1 MATSKSILSAALDND
16 LLQRAIA
23 IAADEGVKNPE
34 GELAHRMFDLATA
47 PVTDDG
53 STVASV
59 YEYATAVR
67 EEALAKVPPEPG
79 ANPAAVTDEHL
90 RYAIRHRFLPTS

>member
-1 MATSKSILSAALDND
+1 MASSTAIIAAARDND

-23 IAADEGVKNPE
+23 IAAEAGLKNPE

-53 STVASV
+53 STVASL
-59 YEYATAVR
+59 YEYAQAVR
-67 EEALAKVPPEPG
+67 EEAIAKVPPEPG
-79 ANPAAVTDEHL
+79 ANPAAITDEHL
-90 RYAIRHRFLPTS
+90 RYAIRHRFLPTT